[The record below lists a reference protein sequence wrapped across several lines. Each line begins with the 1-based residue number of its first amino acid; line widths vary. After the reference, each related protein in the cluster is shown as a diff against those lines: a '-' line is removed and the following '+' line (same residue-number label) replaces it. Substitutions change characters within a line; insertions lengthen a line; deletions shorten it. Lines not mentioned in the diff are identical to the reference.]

1 MVQGSFIP
9 RESNPNITWEIATKT
24 DVGFEAS
31 LWRGLLTI
39 EADYFHEKR
48 TGMLLPPAISVP
60 LEYGLSLADQNAG
73 IMQSSGVEFS
83 IGSNHQL
90 KNGLRL
96 GFNGNLSYATNK
108 MLQVF
113 ETAAT
118 RNNPNRSRTGRP
130 TGAQFGYKTLGLFG
144 VSDDK
149 NGDGIINAT
158 DGYNITQFGVL
169 HPGDIRYADIGGP
182 DGKPDGKINAFDET
196 LIGNPVY
203 PLLTFGFTPTAS
215 WKGFDV
221 ALFFQGSA
229 MSDLDI
235 RQFQT
240 IPFNNNNSNSTYEYY
255 NNHWTPATPNAR
267 YPRANQAPY
276 ANNTQAAD
284 FWIQNTSFVRLKN
297 ANIGYTIPKNITRL
311 LTFDNIRF
319 YVSGQNV
326 FTLSKMKFMD
336 PEVGYTDRET
346 SYPIQKVYTVGLNVT
361 F

>member
-1 MVQGSFIP
+1 
-9 RESNPNITWEIATKT
+9 
-24 DVGFEAS
+24 
-31 LWRGLLTI
+31 
-39 EADYFHEKR
+39 
-48 TGMLLPPAISVP
+48 
-60 LEYGLSLADQNAG
+60 
-73 IMQSSGVEFS
+73 
-83 IGSNHQL
+83 
-90 KNGLRL
+90 
-96 GFNGNLSYATNK
+96 
-108 MLQVF
+108 
-113 ETAAT
+113 
-118 RNNPNRSRTGRP
+118 
-130 TGAQFGYKTLGLFG
+130 
-144 VSDDK
+144 
-149 NGDGIINAT
+149 
-158 DGYNITQFGVL
+158 
-169 HPGDIRYADIGGP
+169 
-182 DGKPDGKINAFDET
+182 
-196 LIGNPVY
+196 
-203 PLLTFGFTPTAS
+203 
-215 WKGFDV
+215 
-221 ALFFQGSA
+221 